1 MRTNLKTWALAGAL
15 CLSAASLVAAQEQ
28 RRGHD
33 GRQSVETRVSRM
45 RESLNLSDEQAAR
58 IESILKDAAAKRDGN
73 RGQGNGERRDG
84 LAQRQEVRRQIDA
97 VLTPEQ
103 REKRDQIAGE
113 RKGQGGRRG
122 QRRQR

>member
-1 MRTNLKTWALAGAL
+1 MKSNLKTFALSGVLAL
-15 CLSAASLVAAQEQ
+15 GAASSLLAQEP
-28 RRGHD
+28 RRGHE

-45 RESLNLSDEQAAR
+45 RESLNLSDQQASR
-58 IESILKDAAAKRDGN
+58 IEAILKEVAAKPAG
-73 RGQGNGERRDG
+73 GERENRI
-84 LAQRQEVRRQIDA
+84 AQRQEVRRQIDA

-113 RKGQGGRRG
+113 RKGKGGRRG

>member
-1 MRTNLKTWALAGAL
+1 MRTNLKTWALAGVL

-45 RESLNLSDEQAAR
+45 RESLNLSDDQAAR
-58 IESILKDAAAKRDGN
+58 IAAILNEAAAKPADGN
-73 RGQGNGERRDG
+73 REGR
-84 LAQRQEVRRQIDA
+84 LTRRQDVRQRINE

-103 REKRDQIAGE
+103 REKRDQIASE
-113 RKGQGGRRG
+113 RGKGKGGRRG
-122 QRRQR
+122 QRRGR